1 MLEGNRDVHH
11 RLPSRVCSDKIGF
24 ITVGETK
31 EGLVPIRILAISGS
45 LRAASSNTAL
55 LGAMRALA
63 PEGVEITLYDGLA
76 TLPHFNPDLDDLDAG
91 TAPPEVTNFRACLE
105 ASDGVLISSPE
116 YAHGVPGAMKN
127 AIDWV
132 VSSGEIYEKPVALLN
147 ASMGAKHAYESLA
160 ETLTTADADIVWE
173 ASVRVGL
180 STNRI
185 DEAGILSSP
194 ELSGV
199 LRTALTAFVR
209 AIEARRTQALE

>member
-1 MLEGNRDVHH
+1 MPVRMLAV
-11 RLPSRVCSDKIGF
+11 
-24 ITVGETK
+24 
-31 EGLVPIRILAISGS
+31 SGS

-55 LGAMRALA
+55 LGATRALA

-91 TAPPEVTNFRACLE
+91 TAPPEVANFRALLE

-132 VSSGEIYEKPVALLN
+132 VSSGEIYEKPVALFN
-147 ASMGAKHAYESLA
+147 ASMGATHAYESLA
-160 ETLTTADADIVWE
+160 ETLKTADADIVWE

-185 DEAGILSSP
+185 DEAGIVSSP

-199 LRTALTAFVR
+199 LRAALAAFAR
-209 AIEARRTQALE
+209 AIEARRAETPC

>member
-1 MLEGNRDVHH
+1 MG
-11 RLPSRVCSDKIGF
+11 
-24 ITVGETK
+24 ITTAADTK

-55 LGAMRALA
+55 LEAARALA
-63 PEGVEITLYDGLA
+63 PEGVEIVLYDGLA
-76 TLPHFNPDLDDLDAG
+76 TLPHFNPDLDAG
-91 TAPPEVTNFRACLE
+91 TAPPVVANFRARLE

-147 ASMGAKHAYESLA
+147 ASMGATHAYESLA
-160 ETLTTADADIVWE
+160 ETLRTADADIVSK

-180 STNRI
+180 STN
-185 DEAGILSSP
+185 
-194 ELSGV
+194 
-199 LRTALTAFVR
+199 
-209 AIEARRTQALE
+209 